1 MRIQPEN
8 RLNKCNKVWPVHGC
22 VKMHLLEEMNKNYCM
37 ASKATDNDKGANNDA
52 SLEAVYKMLIM
63 GNNY

>member
-22 VKMHLLEEMNKNYCM
+22 VKMHLLEEMNKH
-37 ASKATDNDKGANNDA
+37 NDKGANKDA